1 MFAYNAKLAFKS
13 LNDRPSLTI
22 LMVAAIAIGL
32 GLFMTMLTLSHQAS
46 KIPIPH
52 ISEQIHLVQL
62 DNREVDAEEA
72 ERFYEMVDLTYQD
85 TENLLNMD
93 IAGVQQSLAWNTHGI
108 LNVEEQDIQPLRSSL
123 VATNHAFFSMFDVPF
138 LYGNGWDKAADQYGQ
153 SVIVLSKASNDY
165 LFGGTN
171 SVGQQI
177 RLNTQVLTV
186 VGVLDDWFLAQKFYD
201 RSYSQARPDQA
212 LIPSN
217 LAFNNELPRNARF
230 DCWSTTSN
238 PRKFMTNFLT
248 ELKTSECAWI
258 TFWAKLP
265 SNAKEDYQ
273 TLLGQYI
280 DSQRIQELLTS
291 TLNALFE
298 GFAGFIS
305 EFFLIIFMLVF
316 LVPLQNIWLTTISS
330 NKKYKHISKTIFSL
344 EESIFEYFKSKT
356 LISFGTALSSFLVM
370 FFLGV
375 EYALLFSLLIFILNF
390 IPTFGDYISYGIIF
404 AIYAITQGID
414 MLFIGL
420 VIGLFSINIIW
431 GSIIEP
437 KFTGNKLELS
447 PVVIIVSLLFWGF
460 IWGIGG
466 MFFAVPLTLAIKSIL
481 ETSTSSKELLH

>member
-1 MFAYNAKLAFKS
+1 MDTKKLSEISIIFIAVVILIFLLQWLS
-13 LNDRPSLTI
+13 SILRPLI
-22 LMVAAIAIGL
+22 IAIILSFLIMPLLRVPKENRNIEILKVIGKVGAVFIIL
-32 GLFMTMLTLSHQAS
+32 LLFVGFSFNN
-46 KIPIPH
+46 IR
-52 ISEQIHLVQL
+52 
-62 DNREVDAEEA
+62 D
-72 ERFYEMVDLTYQD
+72 F
-85 TENLLNMD
+85 
-93 IAGVQQSLAWNTHGI
+93 QQS
-108 LNVEEQDIQPLRSSL
+108 EDIE
-123 VATNHAFFSMFDVPF
+123 
-138 LYGNGWDKAADQYGQ
+138 
-153 SVIVLSKASNDY
+153 SNSIID
-165 LFGGTN
+165 
-171 SVGQQI
+171 I
-177 RLNTQVLTV
+177 
-186 VGVLDDWFLAQKFYD
+186 
-201 RSYSQARPDQA
+201 
-212 LIPSN
+212 ISN
-217 LAFNNELPRNARF
+217 KE
-230 DCWSTTSN
+230 
-238 PRKFMTNFLT
+238 
-248 ELKTSECAWI
+248 I
-258 TFWAKLP
+258 TFFDNSFKV
-265 SNAKEDYQ
+265 S
-273 TLLGQYI
+273 QYI